1 MEELGGNPTPAVGW
15 AIGMER
21 LIILLKKLQPSPQ
34 TSPDIYV
41 VSRGEAAE
49 AQGLLLAQKLR
60 AEGLTVELDMSG
72 SAFGKQF
79 KRADRSG
86 AIACLVLGEE
96 EAVNQTVQLKWLQSK
111 EQQTMTQSELFNQVG
126 ELKEQLN
133 RHTK

>member
-1 MEELGGNPTPAVGW
+1 M
-15 AIGMER
+15 
-21 LIILLKKLQPSPQ
+21 
-34 TSPDIYV
+34 
-41 VSRGEAAE
+41 
-49 AQGLLLAQKLR
+49 AQKLR